1 MKYCFDELID
11 RKGTASVKVDGMAE
25 IWGRAD
31 LIPMWVA
38 DMDFATPP
46 FVLDAVRHRC
56 DHPVLGYTSK
66 PESYFRSIV
75 NWVKKRYDMEVSPDQ
90 ITFVPGVVAGLG
102 MAIHAF
108 TSPGD
113 KIMIMTPVYPPFSW
127 LVTRNGRRLVEC
139 PLILENGHYRMDLE
153 RMRRE
158 IKGVKVLILCN
169 PHNPGGVVWTRE
181 ELQAVADLCAEDNV
195 LVFSDEIHADLT
207 LPPHRHTPFAIISE
221 RARQNSV
228 TFMAPS
234 KTFNMPGVAASHAII
249 YNDAVRR
256 RLTDYLESSELGAG
270 HVFAWPAVEAAYTHG
285 EEWLEQCLSYLQSN
299 IGYAL
304 EFFETHI
311 PLIRPLRPMAS
322 YLLWLDCR
330 PMHLS
335 QEELKAFFAD
345 EAGLALNDGATFGKE
360 GVGFMRMNVAC
371 PRAVLE
377 KALNQLKAAFDRRF
391 PG

>member
-25 IWGRAD
+25 IWGRTD

-181 ELQAVADLCAEDNV
+181 EL
-195 LVFSDEIHADLT
+195 
-207 LPPHRHTPFAIISE
+207 
-221 RARQNSV
+221 
-228 TFMAPS
+228 
-234 KTFNMPGVAASHAII
+234 
-249 YNDAVRR
+249 
-256 RLTDYLESSELGAG
+256 
-270 HVFAWPAVEAAYTHG
+270 
-285 EEWLEQCLSYLQSN
+285 
-299 IGYAL
+299 
-304 EFFETHI
+304 
-311 PLIRPLRPMAS
+311 
-322 YLLWLDCR
+322 
-330 PMHLS
+330 
-335 QEELKAFFAD
+335 
-345 EAGLALNDGATFGKE
+345 
-360 GVGFMRMNVAC
+360 
-371 PRAVLE
+371 
-377 KALNQLKAAFDRRF
+377 
-391 PG
+391 